1 MRVVT
6 HPALLLTVAGLSF
19 FVLFGTAAS
28 GANLGNAEYPLQVI
42 AVKTNPNRPKAGQL
56 FIAMAA
62 IVNQET
68 AEPVAGE
75 LSCPARIGRKGVRV
89 AFKRLDT
96 GVAGCAWTIP
106 GKTGG
111 KRLVASILVE
121 SDEGYEAKVP
131 FSRVIRR

>member
-1 MRVVT
+1 MRVAT
-6 HPALLLTVAGLSF
+6 HPALLIAVAGLSF
-19 FVLFGTAAS
+19 FALIGTAAS
-28 GANLGNAEYPLQVI
+28 GANLGKTQYPLQVI

-68 AEPVAGE
+68 GEPASGE
-75 LSCPARIGRKGVRV
+75 LYCPARIGRKGVRV
-89 AFKRLDT
+89 AFKKLDT
-96 GVAGCAWTIP
+96 GVAGCAWTVP

-121 SDEGYEAKVP
+121 TDEGYEAKVP
-131 FSRVIRR
+131 LLKVIRR